1 MVAWR
6 LAIDFGTSNS
16 AAARRSGDGVD
27 AISLSHQGNLMP
39 SAVFAEGSEFVVG
52 HAALN
57 QAEADPEGFL
67 PEPKRA
73 IGSDSVR
80 LGGQTREVSAV
91 IGAVLKNIVERA
103 SRHYDGRPPADV
115 VLTHPEAWDRQ
126 ELKRLVEAAEAAGID
141 RRRLSLVSE
150 PRAATYWYSASRR
163 LGPGR
168 KAAVFDLGGGTLDI
182 AVLTPAANGSMRV
195 IAARGDNSLGG
206 RTLDAR
212 IRTWVE
218 SELEENDTEMLRKL
232 REGGVAAALA
242 LDKSIREAKEVLSEA
257 PKATITVAALGHE
270 TTIQLTRGEFEE
282 LIAPDVARAVDATRA
297 TLLDAGVS
305 PGSDT
310 PLYLTGGSSRIPYI
324 QDKLGELCRVATLDD
339 PKTVVCR
346 GALLGPTR
354 RADDV
359 LKGVTSWVKPGNVAR
374 PRPGGPRPRPG
385 SGGRPGSAGRPGAA
399 GSGAAARPRPGA
411 AGGPGAPGAR
421 AMGPKPP
428 PAQGPRR
435 PGAPQ
440 RPRPAPPVAP
450 GAGPVAGPKPPP
462 SGPQRARPAGQSGQ
476 GRPGGPGGSS
486 GPSGPGGSQG
496 AKPAPAAQRPR
507 PNQARPAASRP
518 ATRPSAPR
526 PAARPAPSRSAA
538 TRPASAA
545 GSASSAGSGNS
556 GKKPGNSLA
565 IAVGILAA
573 IAVVVLVAVG
583 VGLGL
588 RSASGSGDGVGG
600 LTVSADWPEDRPSD
614 SQEIIDLMSANLPPE
629 LSSNVISCNEG
640 GALYKAGDI
649 SESLPAYS
657 CGYSLGFGTD
667 NGFRDFR
674 LFDHETALNA
684 AADSGPQYE
693 EVHSDGPVRVY
704 LEEESTFST
713 FMYVD
718 EDSGY
723 VYVSGMF
730 SGSDRAHDFL
740 TAEGLI

>member
-182 AVLTPAANGSMRV
+182 AVLTPAANGSLRV

-305 PGSDT
+305 PGADT

-374 PRPGGPRPRPG
+374 VPR
-385 SGGRPGSAGRPGAA
+385 AA
-399 GSGAAARPRPGA
+399 
-411 AGGPGAPGAR
+411 
-421 AMGPKPP
+421 
-428 PAQGPRR
+428 
-435 PGAPQ
+435 
-440 RPRPAPPVAP
+440 PAPPVPVPRPGRVPAP
-450 GAGPVAGPKPPP
+450 PVGRVPRGHGRWARSRRPR
-462 SGPQRARPAGQSGQ
+462 RARAARGPRSVRGPRRRSPRAPVPWGARSRRRPARSGRAPRGSPARA
-476 GRPGGPGGSS
+476 GRAARVVRVARAARGVRR
-486 GPSGPGGSQG
+486 GPSP
-496 AKPAPAAQRPR
+496 PR
-507 PNQARPAASRP
+507 
-518 ATRPSAPR
+518 RPSARARTR
-526 PAARPAPSRSAA
+526 PARRRGGPPPVLRRRVRRPARHRPDPPRRGPRRRWRARRRRGPGIPGRSPATAWPSPSAFWRPSRSWFSSPSAWAWVCAA
-538 TRPASAA
+538 RRVPGTAA
-545 GSASSAGSGNS
+545 G
-556 GKKPGNSLA
+556 
-565 IAVGILAA
+565 V
-573 IAVVVLVAVG
+573 
-583 VGLGL
+583 
-588 RSASGSGDGVGG
+588 
-600 LTVSADWPEDRPSD
+600 
-614 SQEIIDLMSANLPPE
+614 
-629 LSSNVISCNEG
+629 
-640 GALYKAGDI
+640 
-649 SESLPAYS
+649 
-657 CGYSLGFGTD
+657 
-667 NGFRDFR
+667 
-674 LFDHETALNA
+674 
-684 AADSGPQYE
+684 
-693 EVHSDGPVRVY
+693 
-704 LEEESTFST
+704 
-713 FMYVD
+713 
-718 EDSGY
+718 
-723 VYVSGMF
+723 
-730 SGSDRAHDFL
+730 
-740 TAEGLI
+740 

>member
-27 AISLSHQGNLMP
+27 AVSLSHQGNLMP
-39 SAVFAEGSEFVVG
+39 SAVFADGSDIIVG

-57 QAEADPEGFL
+57 HAEADPEGFL

-80 LGGQTREVSAV
+80 LGGKSREVSEI
-91 IGAVLKNIVERA
+91 IGALLKNIMERA
-103 SRHYDGRPPADV
+103 ARHYDGEPPTDV
-115 VLTHPEAWDRQ
+115 VLTHPEAWDRR
-126 ELKRLVEAAEAAGID
+126 ELTRLVEAAEAAGID

-168 KAAVFDLGGGTLDI
+168 KAAVFDLGGGTLDV
-182 AVLTPAANGSMRV
+182 AVLTPAANGTLRV

-212 IRTWVE
+212 IRSWVE
-218 SELEENDTEMLRKL
+218 AELEENDTEMLRKL

-257 PKATITVAALGHE
+257 PKATITVAAVGRE

-297 TLLDAGVS
+297 TLLDAGVN

-310 PLYLTGGSSRIPYI
+310 SLYLTGGSSRIPYI

-359 LKGVTSWVKPGNVAR
+359 LKGVTSWVKPGNVSRPRPAG
-374 PRPGGPRPRPG
+374 PRPGGPG
-385 SGGRPGSAGRPGAA
+385 TGGRPGGPVSAGRPGAP
-399 GSGAAARPRPGA
+399 GSPN
-411 AGGPGAPGAR
+411 
-421 AMGPKPP
+421 MGPQLP

-435 PGAPQ
+435 PGSPQ

-450 GAGPVAGPKPPP
+450 GAGPVAGPKPPTGP
-462 SGPQRARPAGQSGQ
+462 VSRPNPSRPNPSRPNSPRSVAPRSSAAMSAAGGAASRRSSGPAKS
-476 GRPGGPGGSS
+476 GSS
-486 GPSGPGGSQG
+486 GKGL
-496 AKPAPAAQRPR
+496 
-507 PNQARPAASRP
+507 
-518 ATRPSAPR
+518 T
-526 PAARPAPSRSAA
+526 
-538 TRPASAA
+538 
-545 GSASSAGSGNS
+545 
-556 GKKPGNSLA
+556 
-565 IAVGILAA
+565 IAVGVLAA

-588 RSASGSGDGVGG
+588 RGGDGETGDRG
-600 LTVSADWPEDRPSD
+600 LTVSADWPSKRPTD
-614 SQEIIDLMSANLPPE
+614 SQEIIDLLEANLPRD
-629 LSSNVISCNEG
+629 LSRDILVCQTG
-640 GALYKAGDI
+640 DYLYKAGEI
-649 SESLPAYS
+649 SETLPAYS
-657 CGYSLGFGTD
+657 CGYTLGSGTT

-674 LFDHETALNA
+674 VFADATALNSA
-684 AADSGPQYE
+684 ANSAPQYE
-693 EVHSDGPVRVY
+693 EVHREGAVAVY
-704 LEEESTFST
+704 VEETGTFST

-723 VYVSGMF
+723 VFVSGMF
-730 SGSDRAHDFL
+730 SGSGKARDFL
-740 TAEGLI
+740 RTKGLI

>member
-182 AVLTPAANGSMRV
+182 AVLTPAANGSLRV

-374 PRPGGPRPRPG
+374 PRSVR
-385 SGGRPGSAGRPGAA
+385 
-399 GSGAAARPRPGA
+399 
-411 AGGPGAPGAR
+411 
-421 AMGPKPP
+421 
-428 PAQGPRR
+428 GPRR
-435 PGAPQ
+435 RSPRAPVPW
-440 RPRPAPPVAP
+440 RARSRRRPARSGRAPRGSPARAGRAARVVRVA
-450 GAGPVAGPKPPP
+450 
-462 SGPQRARPAGQSGQ
+462 RAARGV
-476 GRPGGPGGSS
+476 RR
-486 GPSGPGGSQG
+486 GPSP
-496 AKPAPAAQRPR
+496 PR
-507 PNQARPAASRP
+507 
-518 ATRPSAPR
+518 RPSARARTR
-526 PAARPAPSRSAA
+526 PARRRGGPPPVLRRRVRRPARHRPDPPRRGPRRRWRARRRRGPGIPGRSPATAWPSPSAFWRPSRSWFSSPSAWAWVCAA
-538 TRPASAA
+538 RRVPGTAA
-545 GSASSAGSGNS
+545 G
-556 GKKPGNSLA
+556 
-565 IAVGILAA
+565 V
-573 IAVVVLVAVG
+573 
-583 VGLGL
+583 
-588 RSASGSGDGVGG
+588 
-600 LTVSADWPEDRPSD
+600 
-614 SQEIIDLMSANLPPE
+614 
-629 LSSNVISCNEG
+629 
-640 GALYKAGDI
+640 
-649 SESLPAYS
+649 
-657 CGYSLGFGTD
+657 
-667 NGFRDFR
+667 
-674 LFDHETALNA
+674 
-684 AADSGPQYE
+684 
-693 EVHSDGPVRVY
+693 
-704 LEEESTFST
+704 
-713 FMYVD
+713 
-718 EDSGY
+718 
-723 VYVSGMF
+723 
-730 SGSDRAHDFL
+730 
-740 TAEGLI
+740 